1 MNNCR
6 NLRYIC
12 DGCLRSF
19 DGLKTLTKPILDKND
34 EIELEIKNISEHT
47 TALCK
52 DFCELKQLVVANGD
66 RLNQINSV
74 DNKSFDNFKQQ
85 MNESWTGIVKQGI
98 KNISEHTTA
107 LCKDFCELKQLV
119 VANGDRLNQINSVD
133 NKSFDNFK
141 QQMNES
147 WTGIVKQGIDAV
159 KNDVKVV
166 QRTLEMVNTIKERE
180 NNVIILNLIE
190 FNRKDNDSVSA
201 ILRSLT
207 DNFIKDDN
215 ILRVTRQGRKIGDSK
230 TPRPV
235 IVKFASFVIKNRV
248 MRSISKIKSLE
259 GEFNKIKISH
269 DLTRDQR
276 VELRE
281 LIAEAKTKEAND
293 GHFLYRVR
301 GQVGRWKIVK
311 LQKTAII
318 YFLQVLRPH
327 DPYHGGLI
335 VFFKKMFK
343 ARKIEVPVFQTF
355 EAIIVEFSFKR
366 RKVFVFGIYRPGS
379 KLVTSLFF
387 GELTSVLEHL
397 FALGDGLI
405 VAGDFNIHIERPGD
419 THSINLLEIFD
430 SFQLTNVVNEPTHN
444 LGGTLDLVASTPDIP
459 LFNCRVDPSGAYSD
473 HGLINVSFSPRL
485 IIVFINL
492 KT

>member
-1 MNNCR
+1 MSKDTRSTTKGIKVGVNSVTCYFCDYVPPAESVHKDILPAMNNCR

-19 DGLKTLTKPILDKND
+19 DGLKTVTKPILDKND
-34 EIELEIKNISEHT
+34 EIELEIKKISEHT

-74 DNKSFDNFKQQ
+74 DNTLDKSFDNFKQQ
-85 MNESWTGIVKQGI
+85 I
-98 KNISEHTTA
+98 
-107 LCKDFCELKQLV
+107 
-119 VANGDRLNQINSVD
+119 
-133 NKSFDNFK
+133 
-141 QQMNES
+141 NES

-166 QRTLEMVNTIKERE
+166 QRTLEVLLFLLCETWHG
-180 NNVIILNLIE
+180 
-190 FNRKDNDSVSA
+190 S
-201 ILRSLT
+201 
-207 DNFIKDDN
+207 
-215 ILRVTRQGRKIGDSK
+215 
-230 TPRPV
+230 PV
-235 IVKFASFVIKNRV
+235 DP
-248 MRSISKIKSLE
+248 SIQLAMPPGFS
-259 GEFNKIKISH
+259 
-269 DLTRDQR
+269 
-276 VELRE
+276 
-281 LIAEAKTKEAND
+281 
-293 GHFLYRVR
+293 
-301 GQVGRWKIVK
+301 
-311 LQKTAII
+311 
-318 YFLQVLRPH
+318 FLQMLRPH
-327 DPYHGGLI
+327 DSYHGGLI

-355 EAIIVEFSFKR
+355 EAIIVEFSFER

-444 LGGTLDLVASTPDIP
+444 LGGTLDLVVSTPDIP
-459 LFNCRVDPSGAYSD
+459 LSNCRCQATIDNKAVGTLLEPFGYK
-473 HGLINVSFSPRL
+473 SF
-485 IIVFINL
+485 
-492 KT
+492 

>member
-1 MNNCR
+1 MSKDTRSTTKGIKNGVNSVTCCFCDYVPPAESVPKDILPAMNNCR

-34 EIELEIKNISEHT
+34 EIELEIKKISEHT

-74 DNKSFDNFKQQ
+74 DNTLD
-85 MNESWTGIVKQGI
+85 
-98 KNISEHTTA
+98 
-107 LCKDFCELKQLV
+107 
-119 VANGDRLNQINSVD
+119 
-133 NKSFDNFK
+133 KSFDNFK

-166 QRTLEMVNTIKERE
+166 QRTLEVVNTIKERE
-180 NNVIILNLIE
+180 NNVIIFNLIE
-190 FNRKDNDSVSA
+190 SNRKDNDSVSA

-207 DNFIKDDN
+207 DNSIKDDD
-215 ILRVTRQGRKIGDSK
+215 ILRVTRQGRKIDDSK

-293 GHFLYRVR
+293 GHF
-301 GQVGRWKIVK
+301 
-311 LQKTAII
+311 
-318 YFLQVLRPH
+318 
-327 DPYHGGLI
+327 
-335 VFFKKMFK
+335 
-343 ARKIEVPVFQTF
+343 
-355 EAIIVEFSFKR
+355 
-366 RKVFVFGIYRPGS
+366 
-379 KLVTSLFF
+379 
-387 GELTSVLEHL
+387 
-397 FALGDGLI
+397 
-405 VAGDFNIHIERPGD
+405 
-419 THSINLLEIFD
+419 
-430 SFQLTNVVNEPTHN
+430 
-444 LGGTLDLVASTPDIP
+444 
-459 LFNCRVDPSGAYSD
+459 
-473 HGLINVSFSPRL
+473 
-485 IIVFINL
+485 
-492 KT
+492 